1 MLAVNAF
8 TTGNLGT
15 AQLNTLEFLDME
27 MASEIGR
34 NACVSP
40 TALIMAL
47 VYLDRLSN
55 HNPDYLTSV
64 KPSELFVVA
73 LLVASKFIQDDGEDQ
88 CIYNDEWAISA
99 KMEVKQINKLEITFL
114 KALDWRVNVSSD
126 EFNGVLE
133 RIESSLAMDQG
144 NSRGWYT
151 YTELEKMT
159 QSFLTWK
166 AIWPTVYY
174 YAFEVITAATLAYT
188 TILTTLIS
196 SAILGPQIY
205 LMSSAF
211 LATTTTVVQQGSGG
225 GNYNLGLGLVSDSNS
240 NSNAR
245 CLQFNQTV
253 KPISIAP
260 EDADADTDTAEI
272 LSNLSFDLER
282 LLADID
288 LDEES
293 NSRSRN
299 KSEFK
304 LPQHYYNYYFH
315 RQLANANNRKI
326 HSRQTVQNHHQW
338 KISHQ
343 EIPRPGMGMDQP
355 AVLSKLKAIAT

>member
-211 LATTTTVVQQGSGG
+211 LATTTVVQQGSGG
-225 GNYNLGLGLVSDSNS
+225 GNYDLGLGLVSGS

-253 KPISIAP
+253 NPISISP
-260 EDADADTDTAEI
+260 EDADADTAET

-282 LLADID
+282 LLANMNID

-293 NSRSRN
+293 LSNSRN

-326 HSRQTVQNHHQW
+326 HSGQTVQNHQW

-343 EIPRPGMGMDQP
+343 EIPRPGMDQP